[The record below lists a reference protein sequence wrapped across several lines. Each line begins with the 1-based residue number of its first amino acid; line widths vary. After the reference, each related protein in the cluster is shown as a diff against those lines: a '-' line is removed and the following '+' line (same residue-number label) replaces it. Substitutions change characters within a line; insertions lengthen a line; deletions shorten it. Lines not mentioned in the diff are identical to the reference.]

1 MHFVLFNV
9 PNHGQLAP
17 ENGRTAYAI
26 VHSVQSLLCH
36 IEI

>member
-9 PNHGQLAP
+9 PNHGQLAT
-17 ENGRTAYAI
+17 ENGRTAYA
-26 VHSVQSLLCH
+26 VGHSVQSLLCH